1 MKRKGENGALLLCFL
16 LVLDLLDEN
25 DEFGK
30 AEAAPKQPTDGIGV
44 RSDSS
49 SIEENGEP
57 NSTYRIKCSF
67 VKQIGEI

>member
-30 AEAAPKQPTDGIGV
+30 AEAAPKQASRWDWSQVSRG
-44 RSDSS
+44 
-49 SIEENGEP
+49 
-57 NSTYRIKCSF
+57 C
-67 VKQIGEI
+67 QIGDGGWLVKSVNHGFSEIWNL